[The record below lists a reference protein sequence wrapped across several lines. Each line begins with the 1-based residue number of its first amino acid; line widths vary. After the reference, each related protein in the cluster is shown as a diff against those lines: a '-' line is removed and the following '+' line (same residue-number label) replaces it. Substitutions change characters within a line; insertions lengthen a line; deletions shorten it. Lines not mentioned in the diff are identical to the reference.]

1 MNKLPLFYGSLCCPP
16 TLVLGSF
23 NIEPSAQP
31 RSISSLSGLCPSGN
45 PPNHFV
51 VVLILPLYQTKRLPF
66 RSLKELGRGG
76 FVLDFLR
83 ARKVSL
89 LSLRLNPAQFP
100 RYPDFVRPEI
110 RRTTLVWF
118 SSYPFIKQ
126 KDSLSGVLKN
136 WAGVDSNHRT
146 LS

>member
-1 MNKLPLFYGSLCCPP
+1 MEVCAVPLPSCLE
-16 TLVLGSF
+16 V
-23 NIEPSAQP
+23 
-31 RSISSLSGLCPSGN
+31 SI
-45 PPNHFV
+45 
-51 VVLILPLYQTKRLPF
+51 
-66 RSLKELGRGG
+66 
-76 FVLDFLR
+76 
-83 ARKVSL
+83 